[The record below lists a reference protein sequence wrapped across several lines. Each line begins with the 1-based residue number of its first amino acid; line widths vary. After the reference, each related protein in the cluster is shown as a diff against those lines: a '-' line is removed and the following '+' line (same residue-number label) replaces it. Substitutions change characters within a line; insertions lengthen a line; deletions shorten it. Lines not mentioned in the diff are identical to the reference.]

1 MTKDLRESLKTII
14 EKEIQKIPES
24 LESLDSKERL
34 NVLCKLLPYVFPKV
48 ESVHST
54 EGEPWQF

>member
-1 MTKDLRESLKTII
+1 MTSDLRDSLKSIV
-14 EKEIQKIPES
+14 EKEIHKIPET

>member
-48 ESVHST
+48 ESVHLT
-54 EGEPWQF
+54 EGEPMQW